1 MANDGLPGSRIA
13 IMPDPARRPSA
24 QREALLDAALK
35 TVAFDGW
42 SEACFRSAARDAG
55 MSLESARACC
65 PRGALDLAV
74 DFHRRGDDA
83 MAERLE
89 TEDIDAMRYRDR
101 VATAVRRRLEAV
113 EDKEAARRS
122 CALFALPQNAPEGAR
137 LIWGTADRIWASLG
151 DDSADFNW
159 YSKRATLS
167 CVYAAAALY
176 WLGDESPDRRDT
188 WAFLDRRVEDVMRI
202 GKVRA
207 EIEKVPLLKRALVG
221 PERLLS
227 RIRPPSAARRR
238 DLPGFLSEGE

>member
-1 MANDGLPGSRIA
+1 
-13 IMPDPARRPSA
+13 MPDQARRPAA

-42 SEACFRSAARDAG
+42 SDACFRSAASDVG
-55 MSLESARACC
+55 ISLESARACC

-89 TEDIDAMRYRDR
+89 TEDLEAMRYRDR
-101 VATAVRRRLEAV
+101 VAIAVRRRLEAV

-137 LIWGTADRIWASLG
+137 LIWNTADRIWKSLG
-151 DDSADFNW
+151 DDSVDFSW
-159 YSKRATLS
+159 YSKRATLT
-167 CVYAAAALY
+167 CVYASAALY

-188 WAFLDRRVEDVMRI
+188 WAFLDRRIEDVMRI
-202 GKVRA
+202 GKIRA
-207 EIEKVPLLKRALVG
+207 GIEEVPLLKQALAG

-227 RIRPPSAARRR
+227 RIRPPSATRRR